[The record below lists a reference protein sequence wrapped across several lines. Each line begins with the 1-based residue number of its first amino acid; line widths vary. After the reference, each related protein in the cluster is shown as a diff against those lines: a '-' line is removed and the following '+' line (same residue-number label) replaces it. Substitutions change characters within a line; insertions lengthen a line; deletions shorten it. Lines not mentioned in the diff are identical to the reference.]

1 MIPANPQIF
10 SKQLNSIRFPKT
22 DEIRKPIEW
31 ILPMEKLDET
41 REPCDW
47 AAEQAYITML
57 NQIKLL
63 QKLESDRNLT
73 EKQLR
78 LNKEEQ
84 SYWLDARNDLV
95 KGIVEQFSTMEV
107 IKSFPEMT
115 TVQENGKVIF
125 DLEKFKDLISVTE
138 KGEIFIDEYHNHI
151 KDLDK
156 KVDLKRKET
165 ERLNNE
171 VLVKTNKRLEESH
184 IEFDKQCE
192 KIQEECKNNEVLTEE
207 EALQELTS
215 KTGVIE
221 AEDFTTLDHWKVD
234 VEK

>member
-78 LNKEEQ
+78 LNKEEA

-192 KIQEECKNNEVLTEE
+192 KIEEYRKKRKNIFVFCKLCV
-207 EALQELTS
+207 
-215 KTGVIE
+215 
-221 AEDFTTLDHWKVD
+221 
-234 VEK
+234 